1 MTLAGPHHSSGQD
14 CWATPPEFFER
25 LARRFDFKLD
35 ACAQDWSAK
44 CPEWYSEQDDGLA
57 LPWQSWTWCNPPY
70 SKVSDWL
77 QKAHREAT
85 LGNSSVILMFARTD
99 TRAFHQW
106 ALKASEIVFLKGR
119 LKFIDPSTHKPGL
132 TAPSPSMLVIF
143 EAGKLGQCKFS
154 TMNAREVQDAKEE

>member
-1 MTLAGPHHSSGQD
+1 
-14 CWATPPEFFER
+14 
-25 LARRFDFKLD
+25 
-35 ACAQDWSAK
+35 
-44 CPEWYSEQDDGLA
+44 
-57 LPWQSWTWCNPPY
+57 
-70 SKVSDWL
+70 
-77 QKAHREAT
+77 
-85 LGNSSVILMFARTD
+85 MFARTD

>member
-35 ACAQDWSAK
+35 ACAQEWSAK
-44 CPEWYSEQDDGLA
+44 CAEWYSEQDDGLA
-57 LPWQSWTWCNPPY
+57 LPWQAWTWCNPPY
-70 SKVSDWL
+70 SKVADWL
-77 QKAHREAT
+77 QKAHHEAA

-154 TMNAREVQDAKEE
+154 TMNAREVQNAKEE

>member
-1 MTLAGPHHSSGQD
+1 MTLGGLHHSSGQD
-14 CWATPPEFFER
+14 CWATPPQFFER
-25 LARRFDFKLD
+25 LAGRFDFKLD
-35 ACAQDWSAK
+35 ACAQEWSAK
-44 CPEWYSEQDDGLA
+44 CAEWYSEQDDGLA

-70 SKVSDWL
+70 SRVADWL

-106 ALKASEIVFLKGR
+106 ALNASEIVFLKGR
-119 LKFIDPSTHKPGL
+119 LKFIDPATHQPGM

-143 EAGKLGQCKFS
+143 EAGKLGDCRFT
-154 TMNAREVQDAKEE
+154 TMSAKV